1 MVNSE
6 IIMQNNPFEEL
17 ILVESIPEG
26 KDIYLMTQGQKF
38 LKCSDYQWVGSLE
51 AVAFMRSFRTGTL
64 TKKKIEEEKY
74 ILGD

>member
-26 KDIYLMTQGQKF
+26 KDIYLMTQG
-38 LKCSDYQWVGSLE
+38 
-51 AVAFMRSFRTGTL
+51 
-64 TKKKIEEEKY
+64 
-74 ILGD
+74 